1 MFKSKVSSL
10 CNQDDRK
17 AAEEFLLCWISNEPH
32 GCVVI
37 RKNLSQKAIVCVCV
51 FVPHLLCVCG
61 GGDGG
66 GAGAGGHPVVL
77 PFAIW
82 LLVGTQR
89 VHVSIAAE
97 HVAQSLQRLR
107 TTAAKTK
114 TARGRSFKFHHR
126 TTSCC
131 IQHDSHR
138 ITKVADKLFVTSWQ
152 PQMGDE
158 SRFHIHHLSLSC
170 PWTRHSNPSCCSE
183 AAKRTTRTERLAVL
197 RVWKCNWMNK
207 YVWKR
212 LSVSSQTSSSIKDL
226 SQKEHCVFSYRFRR
240 KLQLLFLCPT

>member
-17 AAEEFLLCWISNEPH
+17 SAEEFLLCWISNEPH

-61 GGDGG
+61 GGD

-170 PWTRHSNPSCCSE
+170 PWARHSNPSCCSE

-212 LSVSSQTSSSIKDL
+212 LGVSSQTSSSIKDL

>member
-17 AAEEFLLCWISNEPH
+17 SEEFLLCWISNEPH

-37 RKNLSQKAIVCVCV
+37 RKNLSQKATVCVC
-51 FVPHLLCVCG
+51 VPHLLCVCG

-89 VHVSIAAE
+89 VHVSVAAE

-131 IQHDSHR
+131 IQYDSHR
-138 ITKVADKLFVTSWQ
+138 ITKVADKLFCDVLTAANGRWVTLSH
-152 PQMGDE
+152 PSFVTE
-158 SRFHIHHLSLSC
+158 LSLSKALK
-170 PWTRHSNPSCCSE
+170 P
-183 AAKRTTRTERLAVL
+183 
-197 RVWKCNWMNK
+197 
-207 YVWKR
+207 
-212 LSVSSQTSSSIKDL
+212 
-226 SQKEHCVFSYRFRR
+226 
-240 KLQLLFLCPT
+240 QLLQWGCKANNKNRKTGCAESVKVQLNE